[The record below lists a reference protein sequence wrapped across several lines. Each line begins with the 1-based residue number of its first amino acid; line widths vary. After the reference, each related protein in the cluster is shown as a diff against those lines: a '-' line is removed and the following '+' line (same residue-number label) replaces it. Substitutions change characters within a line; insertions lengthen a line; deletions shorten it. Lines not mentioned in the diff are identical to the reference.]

1 MYMFVFGYIA
11 GASYSY
17 KEIYNLDSKTF
28 GLVFGATGSAL
39 FFGALLST
47 KLLEVLNMKQLSIS
61 GSAYHNIWFNNKF
74 YKFKYRYDWI

>member
-39 FFGALLST
+39 TLFGVLLST

-61 GSAYHNIWFNNKF
+61 GSAILVHWLNY
-74 YKFKYRYDWI
+74 